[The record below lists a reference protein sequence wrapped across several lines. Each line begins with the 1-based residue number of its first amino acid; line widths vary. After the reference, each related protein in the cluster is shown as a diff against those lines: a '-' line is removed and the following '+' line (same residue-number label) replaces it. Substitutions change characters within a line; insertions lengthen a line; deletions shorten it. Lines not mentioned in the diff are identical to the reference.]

1 MSSEVSEIDNDK
13 NKFSYWDI
21 FNRWTLLLIII
32 WGIAYH
38 MGTND
43 GTTKFKR
50 DILGIKP
57 RIRTSAG
64 SSGSSGSWGLS
75 GASFNFFN

>member
-1 MSSEVSEIDNDK
+1 MSSEVSEIDNDE

-21 FNRWTLLLIII
+21 FNRWTLLLIIV
-32 WGIAYH
+32 WGIAYN
-38 MGTND
+38 MGTNA

-50 DILGIKP
+50 DILGIKSP
-57 RIRTSAG
+57 IRTSP
-64 SSGSSGSWGLS
+64 GSSGSWGIS

>member
-1 MSSEVSEIDNDK
+1 MSSEVSEIDNDE

-21 FNRWTLLLIII
+21 FNRWTLLLIIV
-32 WGIAYH
+32 WGIAYN

-50 DILGIKP
+50 DILGIKSP
-57 RIRTSAG
+57 IRTPTG
-64 SSGSSGSWGLS
+64 SSGSGS
-75 GASFNFFN
+75 